1 MRDKSQLELLEE
13 ELQLLRSGKPFHT
26 HRYFVS
32 PLGFEHDGQHG
43 GDEVLVRCSSPYCNS
58 LTEPPQEGPRA

>member
-26 HRYFVS
+26 HRYF
-32 PLGFEHDGQHG
+32 DGG
-43 GDEVLVRCSSPYCNS
+43 EEVIVRCSAPYCNS